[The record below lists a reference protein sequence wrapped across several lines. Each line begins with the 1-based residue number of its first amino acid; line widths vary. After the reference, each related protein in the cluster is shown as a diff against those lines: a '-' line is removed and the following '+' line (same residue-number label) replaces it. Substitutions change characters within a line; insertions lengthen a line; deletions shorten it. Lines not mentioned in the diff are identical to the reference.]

1 MADLKQAAE
10 QAQKLIQML
19 GGVRDIADALVQLGS
34 YEQAIGEVKTRH
46 GLITNQVAELSAQLQ
61 TKKAE
66 LEQANADAQS
76 IRDKANADALAI
88 ATDARTKAETLVTEA
103 RVQADAT
110 IKNAEQ
116 RVAELNAHATHS
128 QALLAKAN
136 VEHAAAVA
144 EHKRVTDL
152 VAQIKGA

>member
-19 GGVRDIADALVQLGS
+19 GGVKDIADALVQLGS
-34 YEQAIGEVKTRH
+34 YDQAIGEVKTRH

-88 ATDARTKAETLVTEA
+88 ATEARKKAETLVTEA

-116 RVAELNAHATHS
+116 RVAELSAQAMQAQVRVAT
-128 QALLAKAN
+128 ADAD
-136 VEHAAAVA
+136 HAAAVA